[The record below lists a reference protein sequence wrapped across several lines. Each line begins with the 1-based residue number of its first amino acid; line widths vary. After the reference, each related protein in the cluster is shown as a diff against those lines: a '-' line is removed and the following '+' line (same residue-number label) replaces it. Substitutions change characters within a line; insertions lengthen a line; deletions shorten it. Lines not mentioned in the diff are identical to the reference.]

1 MTSYG
6 ATVSTKRGCLVCIT
20 LIAHLEIIAETVQG
34 GPSFFRMLLVFQGVK
49 FETGNVRYMMARQIF
64 SQLFCIIYKRTP
76 CITYQIS
83 NTARTTRIGYTAKYQ
98 KILALFYKE
107 LKFIII

>member
-6 ATVSTKRGCLVCIT
+6 ATVSTKRCLVCIT

-34 GPSFFRMLLVFQGVK
+34 GPSFCRMLLVFQGVK

-64 SQLFCIIYKRTP
+64 SQLCCIIYKRNTV
-76 CITYQIS
+76 YNIS
-83 NTARTTRIGYTAKYQ
+83 DIKHCSNDENRVHC
-98 KILALFYKE
+98 KISKDTCAFL
-107 LKFIII
+107 

>member
-1 MTSYG
+1 MEQPFQQKEDVLF
-6 ATVSTKRGCLVCIT
+6 VSHSSLTWKSSQRRFRVDR
-20 LIAHLEIIAETVQG
+20 
-34 GPSFFRMLLVFQGVK
+34 PFYRMLLVFQGVK